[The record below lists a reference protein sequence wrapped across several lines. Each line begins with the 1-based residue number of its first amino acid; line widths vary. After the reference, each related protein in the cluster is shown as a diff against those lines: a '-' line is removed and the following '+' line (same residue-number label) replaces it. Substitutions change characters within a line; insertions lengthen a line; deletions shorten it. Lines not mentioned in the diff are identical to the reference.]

1 MGHDQTVSSG
11 TSESTG
17 EYLVREAIKGCQ
29 ERMDGVN
36 SLGLRSYV
44 DGGWMAIRAEG
55 GLSCGTAD
63 EYGGVNVRGQDCRI
77 EDSDHVEP
85 LVADPGA
92 LSGKTRSIPS
102 RCAASAPSTA
112 RGLVAVAAFRWVAT
126 QLARCE

>member
-85 LVADPGA
+85 LVARP
-92 LSGKTRSIPS
+92 
-102 RCAASAPSTA
+102 RCALREDAVDSESL
-112 RGLVAVAAFRWVAT
+112 RGERPKHGEGLGGRGR
-126 QLARCE
+126 L